1 MNHWDRMRAAMKGE
15 PVDRPPVCLWRHW
28 PPEDH
33 EADSLAEVIIRW
45 QKEYDCDLVKHAP
58 AGSYPVEDWGG
69 QTAYEPSQ
77 DLEVGVRTFLRRPVT
92 DAAKW
97 PELEQLDVTRGHLG
111 EQLRAVRLV
120 AEALAGTVPIMQTVF
135 SPLNVAQKL
144 AGPRAWDDM
153 RSEPRLFKQGLQI
166 LAETTARFAVESL
179 RAGAHGFFFSLP
191 CDARLFS
198 EAEYRE
204 FGEPFER
211 IILDAVRPDAFII
224 MVSVMAQEP
233 MIDLLAGYPLDA
245 LSWTDRATGPSL
257 SEAGRRFGGLRMAGL
272 DVQRLFHGPSAAIA
286 AEVHDAVAQTGS
298 RRLLVGTGGAPWIRT
313 PPEHFRAARQAV
325 EELAA

>member
-1 MNHWDRMRAAMKGE
+1 MNHWDRMRAAIKGE

-33 EADSLAEVIIRW
+33 EAESLAEVITHW

-92 DAAKW
+92 DATKW
-97 PELEQLDVTRGHLG
+97 PALEQLDVTRGHLG
-111 EQLRAVRLV
+111 EQLKAVRLV
-120 AEALAGTVPIMQTVF
+120 AEALGDTVPIMQTVF
-135 SPLNVAQKL
+135 SPLNIAQKL

-153 RSEPRLFKQGLQI
+153 RTEPHLFKQGLQI

-179 RAGAHGFFFSLP
+179 RAGAHGFYFPLP

-224 MVSVMAQEP
+224 LASAMAKEP
-233 MIDLLAGYPLDA
+233 MFDLLTGYPIDG
-245 LSWTDRATGPSL
+245 LSWDDRDSGPSL
-257 SEAGRRFGGLRMAGL
+257 AEVGRRFGGLRMGGL
-272 DVQRLFHGPSAAIA
+272 GVQRLFHGPPSAIA
-286 AEVHDAVAQTGS
+286 AEVQDAVAQTGG
-298 RRLLVGTGGAPWIRT
+298 RRLLISIGGASWIRT
-313 PPEHFRAARQAV
+313 PAEHWRAARQAV
-325 EELAA
+325 DDH

>member
-1 MNHWDRMRAAMKGE
+1 MNHWDRMRAAIKGE

-33 EADSLAEVIIRW
+33 EADSLAEVIIHW

-58 AGSYPVEDWGG
+58 AGSYPVKDWGG

-111 EQLRAVRLV
+111 EQLKAVRLV
-120 AEALAGTVPIMQTVF
+120 AEALGGTVPIMQTVF

-166 LAETTARFAVESL
+166 LAETTGRFAVESL

-198 EAEYRE
+198 KAEYRE

-211 IILDAVRPDAFII
+211 IILDAVRSDAFII

-286 AEVHDAVAQTGS
+286 AEVRDAVAQTGG